1 MLNQVHL
8 IGNVGAE
15 PEVKQVNESKVVRLS
30 LATSETFK
38 DKSGNKQTETQWH
51 NVQAWGALADI
62 IEKYVKKGDKIYIG
76 GSVKYRQW
84 EKDGAK
90 HYATEIKGTEIIM
103 LGGKSEKKQSTPVPE
118 IAETENDS
126 LPF

>member
-8 IGNVGAE
+8 IGNVGAD
-15 PEVKQVNESKVVRLS
+15 PEVKQVNESKVVKLS

-51 NVQAWGALADI
+51 NIHAWGALAEI

-84 EKDGAK
+84 EKDGVK
-90 HYATEIKGTEIIM
+90 HYATEIKADTMKM
-103 LGGKSEKKQSTPVPE
+103 LGGAAPE
-118 IAETENDS
+118 SKPASAFVDESD